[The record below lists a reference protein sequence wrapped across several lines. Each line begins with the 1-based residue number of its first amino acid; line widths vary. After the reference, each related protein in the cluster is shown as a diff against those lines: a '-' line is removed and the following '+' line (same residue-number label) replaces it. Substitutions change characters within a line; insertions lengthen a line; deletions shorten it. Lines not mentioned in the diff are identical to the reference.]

1 MKPDPL
7 GIARALVAGWVRAG
21 DTVVDATVGNGHD
34 TLFLCGL
41 VGPAGRVIGFDVQ
54 AAAIEATRQRL
65 AAAGQRAELHEESH
79 AGLPD
84 YVGPGLAAAMFN
96 LGYLPG
102 ANKAVTTRRAE
113 TLAALAGALA
123 RLRPGGGI
131 TVVCYP
137 GHAGG
142 AAEAEA
148 VSAWAAG
155 LPPKEY
161 CAVRCHGLNAAAGT
175 AAFLIAVSS
184 IPRKPRPDGR

>member
-7 GIARALVAGWVRAG
+7 GIARALVAGWVRTG

-34 TLFLCGL
+34 TLFLADL

-54 AAAIEATRQRL
+54 PAALAATRQRL
-65 AAAGQRAELHEESH
+65 EAAGQRAELHAQSH
-79 AGLPD
+79 AALAQH
-84 YVGPGLAAAMFN
+84 VGPGLAAAMFN

-102 ANKAVTTRRAE
+102 ADKALTTRSEE
-113 TLAALAGALA
+113 TLPALVAALAL
-123 RLRPGGGI
+123 LRPGGGI

-142 AAEAEA
+142 DAEAAA
-148 VSAWAAG
+148 VSAWAAS
-155 LPPKEY
+155 LPPKQY
-161 CAVRCHGLNAAAGT
+161 CAVRCHGLNAAPGT

>member
-7 GIARALVAGWVRAG
+7 GVARALVAGWVLPG

-34 TLFLCGL
+34 TLFLAKL
-41 VGPAGRVIGFDVQ
+41 VGPTGRVVGFDVQ
-54 AAAIEATRQRL
+54 AAALAATRQRL
-65 AAAGQRAELHEESH
+65 QAAGQSAELHEESH
-79 AGLPD
+79 AALPG

-102 ANKAVTTRRAE
+102 ANKAVTTRREE
-113 TLAALAGALA
+113 TLPALAAALGL
-123 RLRPGGGI
+123 LRPGGGI
-131 TVVCYP
+131 TIVCYP
-137 GHAGG
+137 GHEGG
-142 AAEAEA
+142 DAEADA
-148 VSAWAAG
+148 VIAWAAG

-161 CAVRCHGLNAAAGT
+161 CAVRCHGLNAAPGT